1 MPLRTD
7 GAALRERRTLKGLT
21 IVEFAQLISYSQNHV
36 SQVELGRLN
45 AGPQFLR
52 AAADILNCSL
62 GDITNG
68 VIPRKNSRS
77 PQPKNTAGPSKAVA

>member
-7 GAALRERRTLKGLT
+7 GAALRERRTLQGLT
-21 IVEFAQLISYSQNHV
+21 IVEFAQLISYSQHHV

-52 AAADILNCSL
+52 KAAEILDCSL

-77 PQPKNTAGPSKAVA
+77 PRPEDAAGPSRAVA

>member
-21 IVEFAQLISYSQNHV
+21 IVEFAQLMGYSTNWV
-36 SQVELGRLN
+36 NQVELGNEN

-52 AAADILNCSL
+52 KAARILGCAL
-62 GDITNG
+62 DDITNG
-68 VIPRKNSRS
+68 VIPRKNSRR
-77 PQPKNTAGPSKAVA
+77 PEGAPEPARAVA